1 MSDADKDD
9 RVIGLIDLIDITK
22 YLLDY
27 RQEHGTANF
36 EQALKSVKVAEL
48 ISKGPCFSAH
58 HRQTTVA

>member
-22 YLLDY
+22 YLLDH

-36 EQALKSVKVAEL
+36 EQALKSVKVSDL
-48 ISKGPCFSAH
+48 ISMKLCDD
-58 HRQTTVA
+58 TTDLL